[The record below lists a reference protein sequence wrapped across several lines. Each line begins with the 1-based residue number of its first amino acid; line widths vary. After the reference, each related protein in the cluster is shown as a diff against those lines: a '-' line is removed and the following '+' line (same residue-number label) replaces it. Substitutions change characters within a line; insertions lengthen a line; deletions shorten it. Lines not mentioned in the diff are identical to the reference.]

1 MEKRL
6 ALFCL
11 LAALILGG
19 NLLLQ
24 TWLQQ
29 SREPDGQIAAAPDG
43 GSENGG
49 SENGGSENGGSN
61 TGDAPS
67 QAKQDNASKDDA
79 SKDNA
84 SKDNAS
90 KNDASKD
97 DASKDDAS
105 KDNASKDGTA
115 KDGTGT
121 GGSAKASGEPANAAG
136 KPASEAIAPRPPAV
150 RKTLG
155 SLDPASGYRLL
166 ATFHSVG
173 AIVERIELLP
183 TQYRD
188 LDDNFGYLGHLALA
202 PASEGGARIGV
213 VGPGTPAALAQSDNP
228 AEPPGL
234 AAGDL
239 LESVDGVV
247 IESNQALRQILQKT
261 KPGDPLKLRVR
272 RDGKTRDYTAQLGIP
287 PLAVIRP
294 EPQTDF
300 EAAQSRPG
308 SFLLSLDSL
317 TQSGKSATVPFGA
330 RELRQLPSLENAT
343 WEVSRADADLVEFR
357 YRLTAEQLKAIEQT
371 GELEV
376 IKRFKLP
383 RPAQDASA
391 AANPLG
397 FHLDFDVELRST
409 GPGDRRVSYRLQ
421 GPTGLPLEGWWY
433 MSKSGTRDVVINTD
447 HGGQQW
453 SRAPELYSKAVNEP
467 ETPTKSL
474 FSDIESAP
482 HRAVRYLGCDAN
494 YFSVLLMPRPDAE
507 GNSAVF
513 QRASAFA
520 VGEPTLVPKSHN
532 RTIDTSFELVSD
544 AVAVSNDKPRIDSY
558 RIFAGPKDS
567 DVLFAYD
574 TEATDAKASL
584 DTAYLNDYGWFGAI
598 SRPLARVLHF
608 YYDLVGNYGLAIVM
622 LTLTVRSCLL
632 PISYRA
638 TKSAKQ
644 MQELQPELKKIAE
657 KYKDEP
663 QKRVQ
668 AQQQLF
674 RDRNVSPFGGCLLA
688 LCQIPIF
695 IGLYRCLSL
704 DIELRGAPLLG
715 GFEWCSNL
723 SGPDLLLY
731 WKEYLPAWLGD
742 ETGYLGPYINLL
754 PLITIGLFLVNQKF
768 LTPPATDE
776 QTLMQQKVMKFMTV
790 FMGVMFFKVA
800 SGLCVYF
807 IASSCWSLAEHKI
820 LRRGSPPPGGGPAS
834 TGATTTSA
842 PATPAKKVEE
852 KPAKR
857 RKR

>member
-1 MEKRL
+1 LEKEIPAVEKRL

-19 NLLLQ
+19 NLALQ
-24 TWLQQ
+24 TWRQ
-29 SREPDGQIAAAPDG
+29 SSQEPAPAPNAPTAVADAANGDAANNAAANPNANSAADDSAADDSAG
-43 GSENGG
+43 DDNGKPQV
-49 SENGGSENGGSN
+49 
-61 TGDAPS
+61 A
-67 QAKQDNASKDDA
+67 AASTAATATDRPKD
-79 SKDNA
+79 SP
-84 SKDNAS
+84 
-90 KNDASKD
+90 
-97 DASKDDAS
+97 
-105 KDNASKDGTA
+105 A
-115 KDGTGT
+115 KD
-121 GGSAKASGEPANAAG
+121 SPAKDSPA
-136 KPASEAIAPRPPAV
+136 KDSPASPPSTDAIAPRPPAV

-155 SLDPASGYRLL
+155 SLDPSTGYRFL

-173 AIVERIELLP
+173 ATVERIELLP
-183 TQYRD
+183 DQYRE
-188 LDDNFGYLGHLALA
+188 LDENFGYLGHLGLT

-213 VGPGTPAALAQSDNP
+213 VGPGTPAALAKSDNP
-228 AEPPGL
+228 AEPAGL
-234 AAGDL
+234 LAGDL

-247 IESNQALRQILQKT
+247 VESNQALRQLLQKT
-261 KPGDPLKLRVR
+261 KPGDSLPLRIR
-272 RDGKTRDYTAQLGIP
+272 RDGRSRDYTARLGIP

-294 EPQTDF
+294 EPQSDF
-300 EAAQSRPG
+300 EAAQSPTS
-308 SFLLSLDSL
+308 SFLLTLDTL
-317 TQSGKSATVPFGA
+317 AQAGKSASVPFGA
-330 RELRQLPSLENAT
+330 REFRQLPSLENAT
-343 WEVSRADADLVEFR
+343 WEVVRADSSVVEFR
-357 YRLTAEQLKAIEQT
+357 YRLSADQLKAIEQT

-376 IKRFKLP
+376 IKRYKLAA
-383 RPAQDASA
+383 PAAEPA
-391 AANPLG
+391 AAGNLLG
-397 FHLDFDVELRST
+397 FHLDLEVELRST
-409 GPGDRRVSYRLQ
+409 APGDRRVSYRLH

-433 MSKSGTRDVVINTD
+433 MSKSGTRDVVMQTD
-447 HGGQQW
+447 GGGQQW
-453 SRAPELYSKAVNEP
+453 ARAPELHSLAINEP
-467 ETPTKSL
+467 EKPAKPL
-474 FSDIESAP
+474 FSDSEPAAS
-482 HRAVRYLGCDAN
+482 RAVRYLGCDAN
-494 YFSVLLMPRPDAE
+494 YFAVLLMPRPDAE
-507 GNSAVF
+507 GNAAVF
-513 QRASAFA
+513 RRASAYA

-532 RTIDTSFELVSD
+532 RTMNTSFELVTE
-544 AVAVSNDKPRIDSY
+544 AVAVSPEKPRIDSY

-574 TEATDAKASL
+574 SEATEAKAYLGTS
-584 DTAYLNDYGWFGAI
+584 YLNDYGWFGAI

-632 PISYRA
+632 PVSYRA

-704 DIELRGAPLLG
+704 DIELRGAPLLA

-731 WKEYLPAWLGD
+731 WKEYLPGWLGD

-820 LRRGSPPPGGGPAS
+820 LRRGSPAPGGSSPTPSPAPETPS
-834 TGATTTSA
+834 SAAT
-842 PATPAKKVEE
+842 KKTET
-852 KPAKR
+852 KAGKR

>member
-19 NLLLQ
+19 QLMLQ
-24 TWLQQ
+24 TWRQ
-29 SREPDGQIAAAPDG
+29 SSVEPEGQVAAGDSAADPAAANPDAQIGPDAAKG
-43 GSENGG
+43 G
-49 SENGGSENGGSN
+49 
-61 TGDAPS
+61 
-67 QAKQDNASKDDA
+67 QDES
-79 SKDNA
+79 
-84 SKDNAS
+84 
-90 KNDASKD
+90 
-97 DASKDDAS
+97 
-105 KDNASKDGTA
+105 SKDGA
-115 KDGTGT
+115 PKDG
-121 GGSAKASGEPANAAG
+121 APKDGEPKDGEPTKSPAPNEATANDNPAKPG
-136 KPASEAIAPRPPAV
+136 KDAIAPRPPAV

-155 SLDPASGYRLL
+155 SLDPASGYRLM

-173 AIVERIELLP
+173 AVVERIELSP

-188 LDDNFGYLGHLALA
+188 LDEKFGYLGHLGLAL
-202 PASEGGARIGV
+202 SSDGSVRVGV
-213 VGPGTPAALAQSDNP
+213 VGPGTPAALAKSDNP
-228 AEPPGL
+228 ADPPGL
-234 AAGDL
+234 AAGDV
-239 LESVDGVV
+239 LESVEGVV
-247 IESNQALRQILQKT
+247 VESNQALRQLLVKT
-261 KPGDPLKLRVR
+261 KPGDALKLRVR
-272 RDGKTRDYTAQLGIP
+272 RDSRVREYTAQLGTP
-287 PLAVIRP
+287 PLSVVRP

-308 SFLLSLDSL
+308 SFVLTLETLS
-317 TQSGKSATVPFGA
+317 QSGKTTAVPFGA
-330 RELRQLPSLENAT
+330 REIRQLPSLENAT
-343 WEVSRADADLVEFR
+343 WEVVKADENLLEFR
-357 YRLTAEQLKAIEQT
+357 YRYTADQLKAIGQT

-376 IKRFKLP
+376 IKRYKLP
-383 RPAQDASA
+383 RPAQDQTA
-391 AANPLG
+391 AENTTG
-397 FHLDFDVELRST
+397 FHLDFEVELRSAGT
-409 GPGDRRVSYRLQ
+409 NDRRVSYRLQ

-433 MSKSGTRDVVINTD
+433 MSKAGTRDVVMQTD
-447 HGGQQW
+447 GGGQQW
-453 SRAPELYSKAVNEP
+453 ARAPELHSKAISEP
-467 ETPTKSL
+467 EMPTKPL
-474 FSDIESAP
+474 FSDTEPAES
-482 HRAVRYLGCDAN
+482 RSVRYLGCDSN

-507 GNSAVF
+507 GKAAVF
-513 QRASAFA
+513 RRASAFA

-532 RTIDTSFELVSD
+532 RTVDTSFELVTE
-544 AVAVSNDKPRIDSY
+544 AVAVAADKPRVDSY

-574 TEATDAKASL
+574 TEATAAKAYL
-584 DTAYLNDYGWFGAI
+584 GTAYLNDYGWFGAI

-632 PISYRA
+632 PVSYRA

-674 RDRNVSPFGGCLLA
+674 RDRKVSPFGGCLLA

-704 DIELRGAPLLG
+704 DIELRGAPLLK

-723 SGPDLLLY
+723 SGPDLMLY

-820 LRRGSPPPGGGPAS
+820 LRRGSPAPGGG
-834 TGATTTSA
+834 ATP
-842 PATPAKKVEE
+842 PATSPPSPATASKRTED